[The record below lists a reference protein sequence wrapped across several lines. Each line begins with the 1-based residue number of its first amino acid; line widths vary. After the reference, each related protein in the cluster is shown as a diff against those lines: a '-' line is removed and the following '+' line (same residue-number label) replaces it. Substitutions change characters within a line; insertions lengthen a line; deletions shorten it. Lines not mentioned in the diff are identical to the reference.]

1 MPIINIEEIETSLLT
16 LLGVSLVLWRR
27 NADSALSNPCFMT
40 LPLTPQ
46 HLNFQFPIYFN
57 FQNFC
62 RVVGIGRK
70 KCRKGFQHSPSS
82 NRYGFANQLQLLVP
96 FDALSCQ
103 PMGGGGEFL
112 PGGAG

>member
-46 HLNFQFPIYFN
+46 HLNFQLLQFSKFLLE
-57 FQNFC
+57 
-62 RVVGIGRK
+62 VVAIGRK
-70 KCRKGFQHSPSS
+70 KCREGSRQSL
-82 NRYGFANQLQLLVP
+82 YGIDCRERGYGL
-96 FDALSCQ
+96 
-103 PMGGGGEFL
+103 
-112 PGGAG
+112 